1 MKQLL
6 ANLGLL
12 VLRLTGVLLAFHG
25 FDKVFAGPE
34 GASFVEHLAHFEK
47 TRFVAKVHQLGLP
60 LPMVAAW
67 LAALSELVGGAFVA
81 IGIYPRVAAGL
92 AAVTMGVAVFVAH
105 AGDGLDARE
114 LALLFLLPMTAVA
127 LLGGGEWRADRAWR
141 GKTD

>member
-25 FDKVFAGPE
+25 FGKVFAGPE
-34 GASFVEHLAHFEK
+34 GASFLDHLGHFEN
-47 TRFVAKVHQLGLP
+47 TRFVRKVHELGLP
-60 LPMVAAW
+60 FPIVAAW

-81 IGIYPRVAAGL
+81 IGIYPRVAAGF
-92 AAVTMGVAVFVAH
+92 AAATMGVAVFMAH

-114 LALLFLLPMTAVA
+114 HALLFLLPMAAVA

-141 GKTD
+141 GKAD